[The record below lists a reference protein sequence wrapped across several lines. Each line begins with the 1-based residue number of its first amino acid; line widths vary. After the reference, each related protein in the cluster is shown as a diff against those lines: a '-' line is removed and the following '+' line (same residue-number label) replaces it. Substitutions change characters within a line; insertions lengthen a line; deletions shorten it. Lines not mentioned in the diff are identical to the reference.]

1 MNLKKRWKADW
12 EALKKLSGQEKW
24 LFIWDYYRIP
34 LIALGCVMILTA
46 ITLLTNA
53 GREEVALYAVFVNSD
68 RALEEPDSTPLDALA
83 ERAGI
88 PMEGRTVDVTANLT
102 LGQDLNEAYDAQTVQ
117 VLAALFGIS
126 DLDLFAADEAVFEGY
141 AQQDA
146 FADLS
151 VLIDRELLAG
161 ADLYTYTLE
170 GKTVTGGIVLHSG
183 SALHEAGYYHGDVIV
198 GAAVN
203 AEHLEEAVAVLRQ
216 LLVEAKNG

>member
-1 MNLKKRWKADW
+1 MNLKKRWKADR
-12 EALKKLSGQEKW
+12 EALKKLSGREKW
-24 LFIWDYYRIP
+24 LFVWDYYKIP
-34 LIALGCVMILTA
+34 LIAVCCVIFLTA
-46 ITLLTNA
+46 VTLLTNA

-68 RALEEPDSTPLDALA
+68 RNFEEPDSALLDALA

-102 LGQDLNEAYDAQTVQ
+102 LGQDLNEASDAQTVQ
-117 VLAALFGIS
+117 VLGALFGIS
-126 DLDLFAADEAVFEGY
+126 DLDLFAADQAVFERY

-161 ADLYTYTLE
+161 ADLYTYTVE

-203 AEHLEEAVAVLRQ
+203 AENLEEAVAMLRQ
-216 LLVEAKNG
+216 LLAEAQNG

>member
-1 MNLKKRWKADW
+1 MNLKKRWKADR
-12 EALKKLSGQEKW
+12 EALKKLSGREKW
-24 LFIWDYYRIP
+24 LFVWDYYKIP
-34 LIALGCVMILTA
+34 LIALCCVIFLTA
-46 ITLLTNA
+46 ITLLTGA

-102 LGQDLNEAYDAQTVQ
+102 LGQNLNEAYDAQTVQ
-117 VLAALFGIS
+117 VLGALFGIS
-126 DLDLFAADEAVFEGY
+126 DLDLFAADQAVFERY

-161 ADLYTYTLE
+161 ADLYTYTVE

-198 GAAVN
+198 GAAIN
-203 AEHLEEAVAVLRQ
+203 AEHLEEAVAMLRAM
-216 LLVEAKNG
+216 LEAQNG

>member
-1 MNLKKRWKADW
+1 MNLKKRWKADR

-68 RALEEPDSTPLDALA
+68 RALEEPDSTLLDALA

-216 LLVEAKNG
+216 LLVEAQNG

>member
-1 MNLKKRWKADW
+1 MNLKKRWKADR

-68 RALEEPDSTPLDALA
+68 RTLEEPDSTLLDALA

-88 PMEGRTVDVTANLT
+88 PMEGRAVDVTANLT

-126 DLDLFAADEAVFEGY
+126 DLDLFAADQAVFERY

-161 ADLYTYTLE
+161 ADLYTYSVE
-170 GKTVTGGIVLHSG
+170 GKTVTGGIVLHPG
-183 SALHEAGYYHGDVIV
+183 SVLHRAGYYHGDVIV
-198 GAAVN
+198 GAAIN
-203 AEHLEEAVAVLRQ
+203 AEHLEEAVAMLRAM
-216 LLVEAKNG
+216 LEAQNG

>member
-1 MNLKKRWKADW
+1 MNLKKRWKADR

-34 LIALGCVMILTA
+34 LIALACVMILTA

-68 RALEEPDSTPLDALA
+68 KTLEEPDSTLLDALA

-126 DLDLFAADEAVFEGY
+126 DLDLFAADRAVFERY

-161 ADLYTYTLE
+161 ADLYTYSVE
-170 GKTVTGGIVLHSG
+170 GKTVTGGIVLHPG
-183 SALHEAGYYHGDVIV
+183 SVLHRAGYYHGDVIV
-198 GAAVN
+198 GAAIN
-203 AEHLEEAVAVLRQ
+203 AEHLEEAVAMLRAM
-216 LLVEAKNG
+216 LEAQNG

>member
-68 RALEEPDSTPLDALA
+68 RTLEEPDSTPLDALA

-216 LLVEAKNG
+216 LLVEAQNG

>member
-1 MNLKKRWKADW
+1 MNLKKRWKADR

-46 ITLLTNA
+46 ITLLANA

-102 LGQDLNEAYDAQTVQ
+102 LGQDLNEDYDAQTVQ

-216 LLVEAKNG
+216 LLVEAQNG

>member
-1 MNLKKRWKADW
+1 MPR
-12 EALKKLSGQEKW
+12 
-24 LFIWDYYRIP
+24 R
-34 LIALGCVMILTA
+34 
-46 ITLLTNA
+46 
-53 GREEVALYAVFVNSD
+53 
-68 RALEEPDSTPLDALA
+68 
-83 ERAGI
+83 
-88 PMEGRTVDVTANLT
+88 
-102 LGQDLNEAYDAQTVQ
+102 
-117 VLAALFGIS
+117 LAALFGIS

-216 LLVEAKNG
+216 LLVEAQNG

>member
-1 MNLKKRWKADW
+1 MNLKKRWKADR

-88 PMEGRTVDVTANLT
+88 SMEGRTVDVTANLT

-216 LLVEAKNG
+216 LLVEAQNG

>member
-1 MNLKKRWKADW
+1 MNLKKRWKADR
-12 EALKKLSGQEKW
+12 EALKKLSGREKW
-24 LFIWDYYRIP
+24 LFVWDYYKIP
-34 LIALGCVMILTA
+34 LIALCCVIILTA
-46 ITLLTNA
+46 ITLLTGA

-68 RALEEPDSTPLDALA
+68 RSFEEPDSALLDALA

-117 VLAALFGIS
+117 VLGALFGIS
-126 DLDLFAADEAVFEGY
+126 DLDLFAADQAVFERY

-161 ADLYTYTLE
+161 ADLYTYTVE

-198 GAAVN
+198 GAAIN
-203 AEHLEEAVAVLRQ
+203 AEHLEEAVAMLRQ
-216 LLVEAKNG
+216 LLAETQNG

>member
-68 RALEEPDSTPLDALA
+68 RALEEPDSTLLDALA

-88 PMEGRTVDVTANLT
+88 SMEGRTVDVTANLT

-216 LLVEAKNG
+216 LLVEAQNG

>member
-1 MNLKKRWKADW
+1 MNLKKRWKADR

-126 DLDLFAADEAVFEGY
+126 DLDLFAADEEVFEGY

-216 LLVEAKNG
+216 LLVEAQNG

>member
-1 MNLKKRWKADW
+1 MNLKKRWKADR
-12 EALKKLSGQEKW
+12 EALKKLSGREKW
-24 LFIWDYYRIP
+24 LFVWDYYKIP
-34 LIALGCVMILTA
+34 LIALCCVIFLTA
-46 ITLLTNA
+46 ITLLTGA

-68 RALEEPDSTPLDALA
+68 RNLEEPDSTQLDALA

-102 LGQDLNEAYDAQTVQ
+102 LGQNLNEAYDAQTVQ
-117 VLAALFGIS
+117 VLGALFGIS
-126 DLDLFAADEAVFEGY
+126 DLDLFAADQAVFERY

-161 ADLYTYTLE
+161 ADLYTYTVE

-203 AEHLEEAVAVLRQ
+203 AENLEEAVAMLRQ
-216 LLVEAKNG
+216 LLAEAQNG

>member
-1 MNLKKRWKADW
+1 MNLKKRWKADR

-68 RALEEPDSTPLDALA
+68 RALEEPDSTLLDALA

-88 PMEGRTVDVTANLT
+88 SMEGRTVDVTANLT

-216 LLVEAKNG
+216 LLVEAQNG

>member
-88 PMEGRTVDVTANLT
+88 SMEGRTVDVTANLT

-216 LLVEAKNG
+216 LLVEAQNG

>member
-1 MNLKKRWKADW
+1 MNLKKRWKADR

-34 LIALGCVMILTA
+34 LIALACVMILTA

-68 RALEEPDSTPLDALA
+68 KTLEEPDSTLLDALA

-126 DLDLFAADEAVFEGY
+126 DLDLFAADEEVFEGY

-216 LLVEAKNG
+216 LLVEAQNG

>member
-1 MNLKKRWKADW
+1 MKLRQRWEKDR
-12 EALKKLSGQEKW
+12 EALKKLSGRDKW
-24 LFIWDYYRIP
+24 LFVWDYYRIP
-34 LIALGCVMILTA
+34 LIAAACVMLLTA

-53 GREEVALYAVFVNSD
+53 GREEVALYAVFVNTDVS
-68 RALEEPDSTPLDALA
+68 LEEPDASALNALA
-83 ERAGI
+83 EAAGI
-88 PMEGRTVDVTANLT
+88 PMEGKTVDLTANLT
-102 LGQDLNEAYDAQTVQ
+102 LGQTYSEAADAQTVQ

-216 LLVEAKNG
+216 LLVEAQNG

>member
-68 RALEEPDSTPLDALA
+68 RTLEEPDSTLLDALA

-216 LLVEAKNG
+216 LLVEAQNG

>member
-1 MNLKKRWKADW
+1 MNLKKRWKADR

-68 RALEEPDSTPLDALA
+68 RTLEEPDSTPLDALA

-126 DLDLFAADEAVFEGY
+126 DLDLFAADEEVFEGY

-216 LLVEAKNG
+216 LLVEAQNG

>member
-1 MNLKKRWKADW
+1 MNLKKRWKADR

-68 RALEEPDSTPLDALA
+68 RTLEEPDSTPLDALA

-203 AEHLEEAVAVLRQ
+203 AEHLEEAVAMLRQ
-216 LLVEAKNG
+216 LLVEAQNG

>member
-1 MNLKKRWKADW
+1 MNLKKRWKADR

-68 RALEEPDSTPLDALA
+68 RTLEEPDSTLLDALA

-88 PMEGRTVDVTANLT
+88 PMEGRAVDVTANLT

-216 LLVEAKNG
+216 LLVEAQNG

>member
-1 MNLKKRWKADW
+1 MNLKKRWKADR

-68 RALEEPDSTPLDALA
+68 RTLEEPDSTLLDALA

-88 PMEGRTVDVTANLT
+88 SMEGRTVDVTANLT

-216 LLVEAKNG
+216 LLVEAQNG